1 MKSAALGFRAH
12 SGWTAIVA
20 LSVTKGVPS
29 ILARQ
34 RLHLVET
41 FTYEFRQ
48 PYHTAE
54 RMPLEKARAFIAR
67 VEGEAQ
73 RLAHRAIRDL
83 QENVNGQGY
92 ELKRCG
98 LVLASGRTL
107 PPLPQILASHALI
120 HSADGEL
127 FRGAILDASA
137 SSGLASTTAQEREL
151 VSETSRALHL
161 KPNDLTRRIADL
173 GRPLGPPWS
182 QDEKFAS
189 LIAWLALASPPSAP
203 APAPA
208 ANESAA
214 SRARPVPSKSP
225 SNEKVTKGRRA
236 ANAPVTFDTV
246 REIALSLDNVEEGTS
261 YGTPAFKVRGALFI
275 RLHDEFDSTIVVR
288 TDFDQREELLAA
300 DPETYYITDH
310 YRNYPWVLLRLS
322 RVHPD
327 ALRDLLHMAHR
338 LAASSKRRSTRH

>member
-29 ILARQ
+29 VLARQ

-48 PYHTAE
+48 PYHTAK

-107 PPLPQILASHALI
+107 PPLPQILSSHTLI
-120 HSADGEL
+120 HTADGEL
-127 FRGAILDASA
+127 FRRAILDAST
-137 SSGLASTTAQEREL
+137 SGGLASTTAQEREL
-151 VSETSRALHL
+151 LSETSRVLHL

-189 LIAWLALASPPSAP
+189 LIAWLALASRPSAL
-203 APAPA
+203 APA
-208 ANESAA
+208 ANDSAA
-214 SRARPVPSKSP
+214 ARPRPVPSKSP
-225 SNEKVTKGRRA
+225 SKEKVTKGRRT

-310 YRNYPWVLLRLS
+310 YRNYPWVLVRLS

-338 LAASSKRRSTRH
+338 LAASSKGRSSRR